1 MSKMPVTAWD
11 FPVWASSRRAA
22 ASTCSTHWDGL
33 WGIPGSDEETQH
45 TQWGGCEAAVGQR
58 RVFRDGCEWLF
69 SQLGLSERKGQTG
82 NSASFSCGRSWSC
95 GSSKGL
101 RLPALIHHGE
111 LCSQVGCGALQD
123 EGNCMSQ
130 GLSQES
136 RRKAAQ
142 TTVVWV
148 PSPFSSPSAQDEELE
163 ELGMSLLSNPI
174 SKAAAAAALTSLATG
189 TSQWLLL
196 TLVPWW
202 EDTCSN
208 LCPGLG
214 GCHWQVRSSHQNFW
228 AALPPW
234 LTAWACSVTLST
246 FLTSKHV
253 RRWLTLLNARLIS
266 LDSHQYVS
274 YTLY

>member
-11 FPVWASSRRAA
+11 FPVWASNRRAA

-142 TTVVWV
+142 TCCLG
-148 PSPFSSPSAQDEELE
+148 PFSFLKSLYPRWGVRRIGNVFAQQPHKQ
-163 ELGMSLLSNPI
+163 SS
-174 SKAAAAAALTSLATG
+174 SSCSTYTTG
-189 TSQWLLL
+189 HRHFTMA
-196 TLVPWW
+196 PA
-202 EDTCSN
+202 DTCP
-208 LCPGLG
+208 L
-214 GCHWQVRSSHQNFW
+214 
-228 AALPPW
+228 
-234 LTAWACSVTLST
+234 
-246 FLTSKHV
+246 V
-253 RRWLTLLNARLIS
+253 RRHLL
-266 LDSHQYVS
+266 
-274 YTLY
+274 